1 MIGNI
6 SFEYVT
12 KVFRRS
18 YHFGNIKKNASV
30 TVNDR

>member
-1 MIGNI
+1 MMVNI

-18 YHFGNIKKNASV
+18 YYFSNIKKDASI
-30 TVNDR
+30 TLKDR